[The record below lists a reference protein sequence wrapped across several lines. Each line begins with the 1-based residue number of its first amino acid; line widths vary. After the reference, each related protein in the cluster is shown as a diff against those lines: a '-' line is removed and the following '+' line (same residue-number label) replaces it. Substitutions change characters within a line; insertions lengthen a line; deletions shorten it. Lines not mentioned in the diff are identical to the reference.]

1 MPHPPP
7 TPHHS
12 PPTTHHPPPNTQR
25 RLTAHHQ
32 PPTTYSHH
40 HTAPHPPLTHKLS
53 TLTELAD
60 GLTGEPLCFELIETA
75 RELLGELNKK
85 VFL

>member
-1 MPHPPP
+1 MENFVIPHPPP
-7 TPHHS
+7 AGHYPPPTTHHS
-12 PPTTHHPPPNTQR
+12 PPTILHHTHH
-25 RLTAHHQ
+25 
-32 PPTTYSHH
+32 S
-40 HTAPHPPLTHKLS
+40 LTHKLS